1 MSTATETQ
9 SFRRLRP
16 TSGQVVKEDQDKRIG
31 DKADQGQKSIE
42 DKFFWTYTEEPH
54 RTRRQAIIKAHKE
67 VLQLCGPEPLTKY
80 LVLSVVILQIICAGL
95 LRNSPVF
102 SWPFLLTAY
111 FVGATANQNLFL
123 AIHEISHNLAFR
135 RPLYNRLLAIF
146 ANLPIGVP
154 YSAGFRQYHLTH
166 HKSLGVDGVDTDLPT
181 ALEAIFLDSVFGKA
195 FFCTFQLLFY
205 AIRPMMIYKI
215 PFGPIHYC
223 NIAAQIVFDVVL
235 VRYLGSKALVYLLMS
250 SFLAGS
256 LHPCA
261 AHFISEHYVF
271 AKSTMRDGRVP
282 KDVPI
287 PETFSY
293 YGPLNILTYNVGYHN
308 EHHDFPAIPWT
319 RLPKVYEIAREFYD
333 PLPCHKSWP
342 LVLWQFITDKEVG
355 MWCRVKRSEGGR
367 IVGVKLDVQPTTVIL
382 SPQSDAASESQDTGV
397 RRQVS
402 LIDSDEDNHPL
413 PYEIEIRP
421 SHDFSYESALNKLIN
436 LPLFASH
443 DHASEFFVPGEAAT
457 LEEGLQPEELG
468 LTKRR
473 GKLIQVSSWLDLH
486 NRVSIGC
493 MGAVIG
499 YLQRRRSTQY
509 QDDGFDTNLPW
520 RGFNLK
526 DVTFMAY
533 THRLVNTDTLMSLQI
548 VQPESSPA
556 AHKQCPR
563 SSVAKEPLSIHGLFQ
578 KNAKTPQGKVLLRQA
593 FLRPSLDMEHIIKR
607 LDIVSVFVRPDN
619 DGACRKLT
627 KNLSKIK
634 NMRTTTTLLQKGID
648 SGKQKYNAFKSGVW
662 ASLLDFCYHTI
673 EIADTLQEVLGA
685 DRLPLF
691 VVASDVLDRHS
702 LQRLGRMIYEI
713 VDLDASTDQQRT
725 VIKPGVNEQLDG
737 IKIIYDD
744 MEDMLTTKA
753 VEISRSLPAGV
764 IVDLEVTYLPHM
776 GFHVG
781 VLLDAA
787 TGQPVYDGRQL
798 GWQRTFNTEKMVYF
812 KNAAMNELDEDLGDL
827 YVNICDLEIE
837 IAYDLAQKVL
847 EEAKLLVT
855 ASDICG
861 ELDCNLAFAHTAR
874 QYKMTRP
881 RITEDNVIEI
891 KGGRHLLQEL
901 TVPSFVPNDTFL
913 VGGRGD
919 GGGGGRNHNTTTD
932 GPSLLILTGP
942 NYSGKSV
949 YQKQVALAV
958 YMAQVGS
965 YVPADAATIG
975 ITDKI
980 YTRITSRESVSSIG
994 SAFMIDMQQI
1004 AMALNSCTRRSLIV
1018 VDEFGKGTDSCD
1030 GAGLAAGV
1038 LQHLSSLGP
1047 ETPKALVATHFHEI
1061 FELGLFDT
1069 ATNIAFAHMEVRVDE
1084 RKGRHEGHSSTEVTH
1099 LYNLRPGRSDTSY
1112 GVQCAAQNGVPR
1124 EVVERANELA
1134 RLSRNGEDM
1143 VAMCSALGEAELE
1156 ELRSAEMVART
1167 FKDQDFGQEMMKEDL
1182 LVALDAM
1189 LGAPFEEIDG

>member
-1 MSTATETQ
+1 MLSSSTSRQRRHASCRPERGRDPPFRETGRGRSNRQKYRARRAQ
-9 SFRRLRP
+9 SNSSVPPSEAISLHRP
-16 TSGQVVKEDQDKRIG
+16 TPARSETHSFNGTNNHEVQSSHDDDFLDKVIVAINLKEKGRVGCAYYI
-31 DKADQGQKSIE
+31 AA
-42 DKFFWTYTEEPH
+42 EE
-54 RTRRQAIIKAHKE
+54 
-67 VLQLCGPEPLTKY
+67 
-80 LVLSVVILQIICAGL
+80 
-95 LRNSPVF
+95 
-102 SWPFLLTAY
+102 
-111 FVGATANQNLFL
+111 
-123 AIHEISHNLAFR
+123 
-135 RPLYNRLLAIF
+135 RLLCMEEF
-146 ANLPIGVP
+146 G
-154 YSAGFRQYHLTH
+154 GG
-166 HKSLGVDGVDTDLPT
+166 GVD
-181 ALEAIFLDSVFGKA
+181 
-195 FFCTFQLLFY
+195 
-205 AIRPMMIYKI
+205 MI
-215 PFGPIHYC
+215 
-223 NIAAQIVFDVVL
+223 
-235 VRYLGSKALVYLLMS
+235 
-250 SFLAGS
+250 
-256 LHPCA
+256 
-261 AHFISEHYVF
+261 E
-271 AKSTMRDGRVP
+271 
-282 KDVPI
+282 
-287 PETFSY
+287 
-293 YGPLNILTYNVGYHN
+293 
-308 EHHDFPAIPWT
+308 
-319 RLPKVYEIAREFYD
+319 
-333 PLPCHKSWP
+333 
-342 LVLWQFITDKEVG
+342 
-355 MWCRVKRSEGGR
+355 R
-367 IVGVKLDVQPTTVIL
+367 IKLDVQPTTVIL

-520 RGFNLK
+520 RVRRLEMFHLR
-526 DVTFMAY
+526 DIM
-533 THRLVNTDTLMSLQI
+533 LVNTDTLMSLQI

-827 YVNICDLEIE
+827 YANICDLEIE

-919 GGGGGRNHNTTTD
+919 GRGGGRNHNTTTD

-1143 VAMCSALGEAELE
+1143 VAICSALGEAELE

-1182 LVALDAM
+1182 LIALDAM
-1189 LGAPFEEIDG
+1189 LGAPSEEIDG